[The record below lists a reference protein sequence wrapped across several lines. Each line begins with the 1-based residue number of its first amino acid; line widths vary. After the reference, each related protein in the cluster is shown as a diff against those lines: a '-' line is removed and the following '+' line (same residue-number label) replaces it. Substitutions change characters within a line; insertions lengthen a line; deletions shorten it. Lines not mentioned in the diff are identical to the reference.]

1 MVYFLL
7 IRSTCYDCIF
17 IEFMDGLGLHITS
30 IILDK
35 KTDLRS
41 KYICYLAPVAVE
53 KEYILSM
60 SILRCNIGNHW
71 DALYEN

>member
-35 KTDLRS
+35 KTDLKS
-41 KYICYLAPVAVE
+41 KYIFYLAPVAVE